1 MHRFLF
7 TGRCTLYVEGI
18 MEPSASIESAK
29 HVMLVFGIILAAGAL
44 SGLLAQKLKVPDVV
58 MFLLIGIVLGPEVLP
73 MIDISADSSLN
84 QIILIFGSSY
94 ILFDGGASLRFK
106 VLKEVWITIVVIA
119 TVGVLIMTAIT
130 GLAAH
135 YILGAPLI
143 IALLLGATIASTDP
157 ATLVPIFKQ
166 IPIKDRVAQTVMSE
180 SAFNDA
186 MGAIVTFSILGI
198 ATGSGGFSMGKAL
211 FDLLWESVLGIVA
224 GGVLGYG
231 AAFLIAHEKYDFLV
245 EYAPLVTL
253 MAVIGAY
260 LGADGLHASGFMAVF
275 VFGIVIG
282 NKDAFGFKMEDHE
295 QERLE
300 EFVLTTAFI
309 MRMFIF
315 ILLGAQVDFGLIGRH
330 LAGGIAVVVIF
341 MFIARPVTVFLCA
354 WPDRR
359 AKWSLKELLFMCWTR
374 ETGVI
379 PAALAGMLVGL
390 KAPGSQAI
398 ASLTFIAILMTILI
412 QATTTKWLA
421 GKLGLLVEKR

>member
-1 MHRFLF
+1 
-7 TGRCTLYVEGI
+7 
-18 MEPSASIESAK
+18 MEPSASIEIAK
-29 HVMLVFGIILAAGAL
+29 HILLMFGIILSAGAL

-58 MFLLIGIVLGPEVLP
+58 VFLITGILLGPEVLP
-73 MIDISADSSLN
+73 MIDIRADSALN

-94 ILFDGGASLRFK
+94 ILFDGGASLRFN

-119 TVGVLIMTAIT
+119 TVGVLIMTAVT
-130 GLAAH
+130 GIAAY
-135 YILGAPLI
+135 YILGVPLI
-143 IALLLGATIASTDP
+143 VAMLLGAAIASTDP

-166 IPIKDRVAQTVMSE
+166 VHIKDRVSQTVMSE

-186 MGAIVTFSILGI
+186 MGAIVTFAVLGM
-198 ATGSGGFSMGKAL
+198 AVGSGGFSLGKAL

-224 GGVLGYG
+224 GGVLGYC
-231 AAFLIAHEKYDFLV
+231 AAFFIAHEKYDFLV

-282 NKDAFGFKMEDHE
+282 NKDSFGFKMEDHE

-315 ILLGAQVDFGLIGRH
+315 ILLGAQVDFSLMSKY
-330 LAGGIAVVVIF
+330 LVGGVAVVMIF
-341 MFIARPVTVFLCA
+341 MFIARPLTVFVCA
-354 WPDRR
+354 GPDRR
-359 AKWSLKELLFMCWTR
+359 AKWDIKELLFMCWTR

-390 KAPGSQAI
+390 KAPGSQMI
-398 ASLTFIAILMTILI
+398 ASVTFIAILMTILI

-421 GKLGLLVEKR
+421 GKLGLLVERK

>member
-1 MHRFLF
+1 
-7 TGRCTLYVEGI
+7 
-18 MEPSASIESAK
+18 MEPSVQIESAK
-29 HVMLVFGIILAAGAL
+29 HILLVFGIILAAGAL
-44 SGLLAQKLKVPDVV
+44 SGLVAQKLKVPDVV
-58 MFLLIGIVLGPEVLP
+58 IFLLTGIFLGPEVLP
-73 MIDISADSSLN
+73 MIDIRADSALN

-94 ILFDGGASLRFK
+94 ILFDGGASLRLK

-119 TVGVLIMTAIT
+119 TIGVLIMTVVT
-130 GLAAH
+130 GIAAY
-135 YILGAPLI
+135 YILGVPLI
-143 IALLLGATIASTDP
+143 VAILLGAAIASTDP

-166 IPIKDRVAQTVMSE
+166 VPIKDRVSQTVMSE

-186 MGAIVTFSILGI
+186 MGAIVTFAVLGI
-198 ATGSGGFSMGKAL
+198 AMGSGSFSIGKAL
-211 FDLLWESVLGIVA
+211 FDLLWESALGIVA

-282 NKDAFGFKMEDHE
+282 NKDSFGFKMEHRE

-315 ILLGAQVDFGLIGRH
+315 ILLGAQVDFSLMGRY
-330 LAGGIAVVVIF
+330 LGGGVAVVLIF
-341 MFIARPVTVFLCA
+341 MFIARPLTVFACA
-354 WPDRR
+354 TPDRR
-359 AKWSLKELLFMCWTR
+359 AKWDIKELLFMCWTR

-379 PAALAGMLVGL
+379 PAALAGMLVGM
-390 KAPGSQAI
+390 KAPGSQMI
-398 ASLTFIAILMTILI
+398 ASVTFIAILMTILI

-421 GKLGLLVEKR
+421 GKLGLLVENQ

>member
-1 MHRFLF
+1 M
-7 TGRCTLYVEGI
+7 
-18 MEPSASIESAK
+18 
-29 HVMLVFGIILAAGAL
+29 
-44 SGLLAQKLKVPDVV
+44 
-58 MFLLIGIVLGPEVLP
+58 
-73 MIDISADSSLN
+73 
-84 QIILIFGSSY
+84 
-94 ILFDGGASLRFK
+94 
-106 VLKEVWITIVVIA
+106 
-119 TVGVLIMTAIT
+119 
-130 GLAAH
+130 
-135 YILGAPLI
+135 
-143 IALLLGATIASTDP
+143 LLGATIASTDP

-166 IPIKDRVAQTVMSE
+166 VPIKDRVAQTVMSE

-186 MGAIVTFSILGI
+186 MGAIVTFAVLGI
-198 ATGSGGFSMGKAL
+198 AMGSGGFSLGKAL

-224 GGVLGYG
+224 GGLLGYG

-282 NKDAFGFKMEDHE
+282 NKDSFGFKMEDHE

-315 ILLGAQVDFGLIGRH
+315 ILLGAQVDFSLMSKY
-330 LAGGIAVVVIF
+330 LGGGVAVVLIF
-341 MFIARPVTVFLCA
+341 MFIARPLTVFACA
-354 WPDRR
+354 TPDRR
-359 AKWSLKELLFMCWTR
+359 AKWDIKELLFMCWTR

-390 KAPGSQAI
+390 KAPGSQMI
-398 ASLTFIAILMTILI
+398 ASVTFIAILMTILI

>member
-1 MHRFLF
+1 
-7 TGRCTLYVEGI
+7 
-18 MEPSASIESAK
+18 MEPSVQIESAK
-29 HVMLVFGIILAAGAL
+29 HILLVFGIILAAGAL
-44 SGLLAQKLKVPDVV
+44 SGLVAQKLNVPDVV
-58 MFLLIGIVLGPEVLP
+58 VFLLTGILLGPEVLP
-73 MIDISADSSLN
+73 MIDIRADSALN

-119 TVGVLIMTAIT
+119 TVGVLIMTVVT
-130 GLAAH
+130 GIAAY
-135 YILGAPLI
+135 YILGVPLI
-143 IALLLGATIASTDP
+143 VAMLLGAAIASTDP

-166 IPIKDRVAQTVMSE
+166 VPIKDRVSQTVMSE

-186 MGAIVTFSILGI
+186 MGAIVTFAVLGI
-198 ATGSGGFSMGKAL
+198 AMGSGNFSIGKAL
-211 FDLLWESVLGIVA
+211 FDLLWESAFGIVA

-282 NKDAFGFKMEDHE
+282 NKDSFGFKMEHRE

-315 ILLGAQVDFGLIGRH
+315 ILLGAQVDFSLMGRY
-330 LAGGIAVVVIF
+330 LGGGVAVVLIF
-341 MFIARPVTVFLCA
+341 MFIARPLTVFACA
-354 WPDRR
+354 TPDRR
-359 AKWSLKELLFMCWTR
+359 TKWDIKELLFMCWTR

-379 PAALAGMLVGL
+379 PAALAGMLVGM
-390 KAPGSQAI
+390 KAPGSQMI
-398 ASLTFIAILMTILI
+398 ASVTFIAILMTILI

-421 GKLGLLVEKR
+421 GKLGLLVEKG

>member
-1 MHRFLF
+1 
-7 TGRCTLYVEGI
+7 
-18 MEPSASIESAK
+18 MEPSVQIESAK
-29 HVMLVFGIILAAGAL
+29 HILLVFGIILAAGAL
-44 SGLLAQKLKVPDVV
+44 SGLVAQKLKVPDVV
-58 MFLLIGIVLGPEVLP
+58 VFLLTGILLGPEVLP
-73 MIDISADSSLN
+73 MIDIRADSALN

-119 TVGVLIMTAIT
+119 TIGVLIMTVVT
-130 GLAAH
+130 GIAAY
-135 YILGAPLI
+135 YILGVPLI
-143 IALLLGATIASTDP
+143 VAMLLGAAIASTDP

-166 IPIKDRVAQTVMSE
+166 VPIKDRVSQTVMSE

-186 MGAIVTFSILGI
+186 MGAIVTFAVLGI
-198 ATGSGGFSMGKAL
+198 AMGSGSFSIGKAL
-211 FDLLWESVLGIVA
+211 FDLLWESAFGIVA

-282 NKDAFGFKMEDHE
+282 NKDSFGFKMEHRE

-315 ILLGAQVDFGLIGRH
+315 ILLGAQVDFSLMGRY
-330 LAGGIAVVVIF
+330 LGGGVAVVLIF
-341 MFIARPVTVFLCA
+341 MFIARPLTVFACA
-354 WPDRR
+354 TPDRR
-359 AKWSLKELLFMCWTR
+359 TKWDIKELLFMCWTR

-379 PAALAGMLVGL
+379 PAALAGMLVGM
-390 KAPGSQAI
+390 KAPGSQMI
-398 ASLTFIAILMTILI
+398 ASVTFIAILMTILI

-421 GKLGLLVEKR
+421 GKLGLLVEKG